1 MTTLE
6 PDASVVSP
14 RVCGTAP
21 RLAGGPARVPDDA
34 ADEVALALVMS
45 RFGAGWWTGMAIT
58 LAWRLPGTLH
68 ALHAGMIDLSRA
80 KLIAEATSVLGD
92 DAARAVQ
99 DTVLPSAG
107 EQTMGQLRAALR
119 QAVISV
125 DPRGAERRRQEAE
138 RKARVRLFADEEGTA
153 TLAGQNLPGAHS
165 AAAMARMQA
174 IRESR
179 L

>member
-1 MTTLE
+1 
-6 PDASVVSP
+6 
-14 RVCGTAP
+14 
-21 RLAGGPARVPDDA
+21 
-34 ADEVALALVMS
+34 
-45 RFGAGWWTGMAIT
+45 MAIT

-138 RKARVRLFADEEGTA
+138 SACSPTRKAPRPW
-153 TLAGQNLPGAHS
+153 PGRTSPVPIQPRPWHGSAHWP
-165 AAAMARMQA
+165 R
-174 IRESR
+174 R
-179 L
+179 